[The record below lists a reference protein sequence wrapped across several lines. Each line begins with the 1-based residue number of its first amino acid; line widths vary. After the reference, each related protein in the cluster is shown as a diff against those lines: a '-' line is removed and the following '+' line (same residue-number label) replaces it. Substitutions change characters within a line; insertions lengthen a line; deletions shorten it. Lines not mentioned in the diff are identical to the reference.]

1 VAVAFHEFA
10 TFDLLSQSLA
20 DKISRD
26 IRAAVDARGFA
37 SLVVPGGTTPGAFF
51 DVLRETP
58 APWDKVTITLT
69 DERWVATDT
78 ERSNERL
85 VRARLLTGGLRA
97 RVVSLKSDQARARDA
112 EAEIEGRLGAIPRP
126 FDVVLAGMGDDG
138 HTASWIPGSQGLA
151 EALDPHSRSLVRA
164 IQPPKSSGL
173 DERMTLTLSALVDAR
188 TICVLLRGE
197 AKRKSYEKALAGRD
211 TLAMPIRS
219 LMFQGH
225 VPVEFF
231 WAAR

>member
-1 VAVAFHEFA
+1 VAVALHEFA

-20 DKISRD
+20 DKICGD
-26 IRAAVDARGFA
+26 LRAAVDARGRA

-58 APWDKVTITLT
+58 APWDKVTVTLT
-69 DERWVATDT
+69 DERWVATDS

-85 VRARLLTGGLRA
+85 ARSRLLTAAQRA
-97 RVVSLKSDQARARDA
+97 QLVSLKSDQPRAVDA
-112 EAEIEGRLGAIPRP
+112 EEKIEGRLAAIPRP

-138 HTASWIPGSQGLA
+138 HTASWIPGAEGLA
-151 EALDPHSRSLVRA
+151 EALDPHNRSLARA

-173 DERMTLTLSALVDAR
+173 DERITLTLRALLDSRV
-188 TICVLLRGE
+188 IYVLLRGD
-197 AKRKSYEKALAGRD
+197 AKRKTYERALAGHD
-211 TLAMPIRS
+211 LLAMPIRA
-219 LMFQGH
+219 LMFQDC

-231 WAAR
+231 WAPG